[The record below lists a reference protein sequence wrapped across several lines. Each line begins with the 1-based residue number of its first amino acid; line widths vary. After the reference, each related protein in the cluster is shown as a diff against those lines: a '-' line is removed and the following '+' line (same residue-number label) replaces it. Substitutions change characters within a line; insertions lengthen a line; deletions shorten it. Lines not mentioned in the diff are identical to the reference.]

1 MNFNLGK
8 CGCASFRLRAVQ
20 KFRPRI
26 STEGSYYSKCGPG
39 TGSITWAPAGN
50 ADALNLCF
58 HEISR

>member
-1 MNFNLGK
+1 M
-8 CGCASFRLRAVQ
+8 Q

-58 HEISR
+58 HEIPG